1 MSKDRINIPTTW
13 LAEKAAHYRDLQESV
28 KNQNDYVAIRQMA
41 WAFEFVL
48 EEWWRPAP
56 PSPVVRAINDLLNSD
71 GPTPETV
78 TLLKMAI
85 EAQET
90 GKMPALPISLQPMPV
105 AP

>member
-13 LAEKAAHYRDLQESV
+13 LAEKAAHYRDLQRLAKDSV
-28 KNQNDYVAIRQMA
+28 DYADIWQMA

-48 EEWWRPAP
+48 EEFWK
-56 PSPVVRAINDLLNSD
+56 PSPLIQKMHELSVSD
-71 GPTPETV
+71 GITPETA

-90 GKMPALPISLQPMPV
+90 GKMPALPISLQPMPTV
-105 AP
+105 P